1 MTFEGRWQLNTDQVT
16 VQMNILDRKVLTF
29 KANDR
34 LAEVITVLFDSTV
47 SENQKNASKKLTQS
61 HANTRA
67 NKQDCKF

>member
-61 HANTRA
+61 HANTR
-67 NKQDCKF
+67 Q